1 MGEGTHSSH
10 ASPDQSVSNLFE
22 QQKTGRKEAIPSSSV
37 GKESISQTISAL
49 EHWRFN
55 HAHFYRDVPDAQTPL
70 RSDYRVKTIETAKK
84 HDEPKRVESSQA
96 LKATGSSSGKPSLTC
111 PHHLHAL
118 TSHPDTYTANEL
130 MRCSLWC
137 LQKFSGTLFVY
148 VGLRD
153 AAMLLFSTTTAVRG
167 GSSRILR
174 WSDLFVSQIPMDD
187 VCLGKRV
194 PVSCEAG
201 HVCSD

>member
-1 MGEGTHSSH
+1 
-10 ASPDQSVSNLFE
+10 
-22 QQKTGRKEAIPSSSV
+22 
-37 GKESISQTISAL
+37 
-49 EHWRFN
+49 
-55 HAHFYRDVPDAQTPL
+55 VPDAQTPL

-96 LKATGSSSGKPSLTC
+96 LKATGSSSGKLSSVTC
-111 PHHLHAL
+111 PHRPHAL
-118 TSHPDTYTANEL
+118 TSYPDTYTESEL

-201 HVCSD
+201 HVCSCAQTNALSLYIGACSSRRQCQTQPTRTG

>member
-1 MGEGTHSSH
+1 MSTHH
-10 ASPDQSVSNLFE
+10 P
-22 QQKTGRKEAIPSSSV
+22 
-37 GKESISQTISAL
+37 
-49 EHWRFN
+49 
-55 HAHFYRDVPDAQTPL
+55 
-70 RSDYRVKTIETAKK
+70 
-84 HDEPKRVESSQA
+84 
-96 LKATGSSSGKPSLTC
+96 
-111 PHHLHAL
+111 HAL
-118 TSHPDTYTANEL
+118 TSSHPDTYTANEL

-187 VCLGKRV
+187 VCLGKKV
-194 PVSCEAG
+194 PVSCKAG
-201 HVCSD
+201 HMCSDQCFFLLYRSFRLSRTMPNTTNKDGLMNTAPSDTVWWSSALSAPFRG